1 MTAEK
6 ENHSEHYHHH
16 GHIVDPSIISTER
29 GIWVVKL
36 SFVGLLFTALL
47 QAVVVLFSGSVAL
60 LADTIHN
67 FGDAATSL
75 PLWFAFILAGKEAS
89 KRFSYGY
96 GRVEDLAGLL
106 IVVIIFFS
114 GLFTGYET
122 MERLLHPREIRYLWA
137 VVGAAIIGFLG
148 NEAVALFRIKVGR
161 EMGSAA
167 LVADGYHARVDG
179 LSSLSVLLG
188 GLGVWLG
195 YPLADPV
202 FGLLITVM
210 IFRIVWSS
218 GKSVFTRLLDGV
230 DPEVIDDIRS
240 VATETEGVDEIGN
253 VRVRW
258 LGHRL
263 NAEVNIGV
271 RSNLSVEEGHKIADQ
286 LHHELSRALPYLSN
300 TTIHLYPLPAN

>member
-1 MTAEK
+1 MA
-6 ENHSEHYHHH
+6 
-16 GHIVDPSIISTER
+16 
-29 GIWVVKL
+29 
-36 SFVGLLFTALL
+36 TALV
-47 QAVVVLFSGSVAL
+47 QVVVVIFSGSIAL
-60 LADTIHN
+60 VADTIHN

-75 PLWFAFILAGKEAS
+75 PLWFAFTLARKEPS

-114 GLFTGYET
+114 ALFTGYQSLQ
-122 MERLLHPREIRYLWA
+122 RLLHPRDIHYLWA
-137 VVGAAIIGFLG
+137 VGAASVIGFLG
-148 NEAVALFRIKVGR
+148 NEAVALFRIRVGR
-161 EMGSAA
+161 EIGSAA

-179 LSSLSVLLG
+179 LTSLSVLIG
-188 GLGVWLG
+188 ALGVWMG
-195 YPLADPV
+195 YPLADPI

-230 DPEVIDDIRS
+230 DPEVIDDIQR
-240 VATETEGVDEIGN
+240 VATDTEGVAEIGD

-271 RSNLSVEEGHKIADQ
+271 GPNLLVEEGHKIADK
-286 LHHELSRALPYLSN
+286 LHHELLDELPYLSN
-300 TTIHLYPLPAN
+300 TVIHIYPLSAN